1 MSHDAAM
8 RIEDLNF
15 AAQLVVWAGRRWAG
29 DRGGGRGGRRGGWAA
44 VETEFCGPLGADT
57 GLALADALDHLF
69 GAVAAAATRP
79 VTLGPIHC
87 HRVWPDELALIS
99 AVACAQHGDMR
110 LAATFF
116 DGFLRP
122 AGVRAALPL
131 AEAVG
136 ELLRAAGYVIGPAR
150 RADPPMAAAAAVP
163 SGATIH

>member
-1 MSHDAAM
+1 M
-8 RIEDLNF
+8 RRCGSRTSIL
-15 AAQLVVWAGRRWAG
+15 RRSSWS
-29 DRGGGRGGRRGGWAA
+29 GRGGAGPGIVLAIGIGGWAA
-44 VETEFCGPLGADT
+44 VEAEFCGPLGADT

-69 GAVAAAATRP
+69 GAVAGSAARP

-116 DGFLRP
+116 DDLLRP

-136 ELLRAAGYVIGPAR
+136 ELLREAGYVIGPAR
-150 RADPPMAAAAAVP
+150 RTEAPVAVSAP
-163 SGATIH
+163 AGMPGGATIH